1 MHYMVSW
8 TLWSQHFGEII
19 RVLFQLCRLQ
29 GWKLTETHLP
39 KASETLA
46 ETGEFISTTEIF
58 TLSSALGVMWDAWLL
73 YILAWL
79 WFLSRLF
86 LFRFLWG
93 AKLCI
98 YLFFSLMENVQ
109 QASPLNLPLEW
120 QEKGSR
126 PNRNRTWRLLSRFH
140 RINQRLHFHLNV
152 LTLKGTLI
160 PPAIAQLQAR
170 ASWEEELGGGGE
182 YLTPRIQT

>member
-98 YLFFSLMENVQ
+98 YLFFS
-109 QASPLNLPLEW
+109 
-120 QEKGSR
+120 
-126 PNRNRTWRLLSRFH
+126 PNGKCATGFPIKSAPRMAGKRESTEPKPTWRLLSRFH

-170 ASWEEELGGGGE
+170 ASWEEELGGGG
-182 YLTPRIQT
+182 RISNP

>member
-1 MHYMVSW
+1 
-8 TLWSQHFGEII
+8 
-19 RVLFQLCRLQ
+19 
-29 GWKLTETHLP
+29 
-39 KASETLA
+39 
-46 ETGEFISTTEIF
+46 
-58 TLSSALGVMWDAWLL
+58 
-73 YILAWL
+73 
-79 WFLSRLF
+79 
-86 LFRFLWG
+86 
-93 AKLCI
+93 
-98 YLFFSLMENVQ
+98 MENVQ

-170 ASWEEELGGGGE
+170 AS
-182 YLTPRIQT
+182 